1 MAEEKSA
8 IDQSATLAKEV
19 LTSDDTT
26 ATISSDLG
34 YSDMDDDLSRHILD
48 SHTPF
53 LFLVDVNTGDGLLC
67 EYRKDVKGITAVT
80 PGNYRQMHLAAADVK
95 LLRKSTGIVPD
106 YLNLPRDMTQRPE
119 GIMSNLATLTML
131 KLVNLFDEVNATSQ
145 GEQKN
150 MLARFIKDRTGKA
163 VQVNTTA
170 EERRQV
176 QQATPAPTTIV
187 QQFSA
192 EEDVFRRLFA
202 RTQEKKQTFPA
213 YDIGMLKE
221 DTFLYTWD
229 NRYSYVPAL
238 LGTKGTAFK
247 KGTVI
252 FRFHKDDT
260 YSMIVVLDM
269 RKDIFAD
276 DSYAVK
282 DSMFVQD
289 KVYAD
294 HLIRVEDNYS
304 YAAKDQ
310 DITYITDIEEP
321 KTRFTL
327 ISRLFEGNKVT
338 RGIKEWESLL
348 KYADDIQD
356 KLTAEEKEK
365 EAAMKKEK
373 EEKEQLRV
381 EFETK
386 LEEEAYKFTQLLG
399 RMRKRDSQTEAAYV
413 KYGKMG
419 ETITWNDGT
428 SGSIKKG
435 ARILIV
441 EKTVV
446 PDFEEVDRYAAMP
459 ETVKVGERTWFG
471 VFFLDRRRSIVSDK
485 FAANYSNL
493 TIPFAEG
500 CSGPTVSPSSL
511 PSEEGL
517 ISKIFG
523 VLSAMNTDEEDMPDD
538 NPAKRPQIETLE
550 QLKINMFA
558 KGIMVA
564 KDNALKPKE
573 VLALNP
579 AAFKDYVSVMNAKE
593 LKIYGGGENEYFG
606 CYMNGIDFANFV
618 LDAEINDKSK
628 AAAKKQA
635 QEDFEKDR
643 QPGGKVYEARQGE
656 AEKQQANTAKF
667 NKLRDKFKETVGN
680 YYKSAV
686 PFTNSS
692 DVTRGFPRIATVTA
706 NDTKIYTKENSRNN
720 FGGASQTTLKKR
732 TRLLILRPVPGS
744 TRWNRI
750 TSGDRCFAKIID
762 QRKNWNDGTIDNS
775 FSEFK
780 NGIFVVNCSDVE
792 MSEDDRADSTEGLY
806 DFFALWADKVK
817 WLIDLPFEEFP
828 IEAFGQ
834 ASATGSE
841 SAEVAYNYWQTT
853 LKKWEVKENPKDPL
867 ITWGNSLRAII
878 QKQKREAAEE
888 KKEEDPTE
896 ESGKD
901 SGEDSG
907 ANEEVAADVTGT
919 TTTTVSPDEE
929 ETYKFQ
935 PLIGDPGTTY
945 NYKGEMVNLLNDG
958 QNIIVKRKGDL
969 PDVKLSYEEAAKPP
983 LYFWGE
989 NDDGEG
995 WDSWDGDTELL
1006 RLSVPEEQSFDTFTI
1021 E

>member
-1 MAEEKSA
+1 
-8 IDQSATLAKEV
+8 
-19 LTSDDTT
+19 
-26 ATISSDLG
+26 
-34 YSDMDDDLSRHILD
+34 MDDDLSRDILD

-131 KLVNLFDEVNATSQ
+131 KLVNLFDEVNATSK
-145 GEQKN
+145 GEQKD

-163 VQVNTTA
+163 VQINTTA

-176 QQATPAPTTIV
+176 QQAAPAPTTIV

-202 RTQEKKQTFPA
+202 RTQEKKQTFRA

-238 LGTKGTAFK
+238 IGTKGTAFK

-252 FRFHKDDT
+252 FRFHRDDT
-260 YSMIVVLDM
+260 YSMVVVLDM

-282 DSMFVQD
+282 DSMFMQD
-289 KVYAD
+289 KVKVD
-294 HLIRVEDNYS
+294 HLLRVEDNQS

-338 RGIKEWESLL
+338 RGIQEWERLL
-348 KYADDIQD
+348 ALADKIDD
-356 KLTAEEKEK
+356 KFTAEEKEK
-365 EAAMKKEK
+365 EEAMKKEK
-373 EEKEQLRV
+373 EEKEKLRV
-381 EFETK
+381 EFKNK
-386 LEEEAYKFTQLLG
+386 LEKEASKFTQLLG
-399 RMRKRDSQTEAAYV
+399 RVRQRDKQTAAAYV

-441 EKTVV
+441 EKNVV
-446 PDFEEVDRYAAMP
+446 PDYEEQETSVTLP
-459 ETVKVGERTWFG
+459 ETVEAGERTWFG
-471 VFFLDRRRSIVSDK
+471 VFFLDRRKGIVSDK

-493 TIPFAEG
+493 TIPFAKG
-500 CSGPTVSPSSL
+500 CSGPTVPASSL
-511 PSEEGL
+511 PDEKGL
-517 ISKIFG
+517 LSKFFS
-523 VLSAMNTDEEDMPDD
+523 VLSAMNTDDEDMLDD
-538 NPAKRPQIETLE
+538 DPAKRPQIESFE
-550 QLKINMFA
+550 QLTIEQFD
-558 KGIMVA
+558 KGLMVS
-564 KDNALKPKE
+564 KDNALKPTE

-579 AAFKDYVSVMNAKE
+579 AAFKDYVGVMNAKE
-593 LKIYGGGENEYFG
+593 LKMYGGGENEYFG

-618 LDAEINDKSK
+618 LDAETNVKKK
-628 AAAKKQA
+628 AAAEKKA
-635 QEDFEKDR
+635 QEDYEKDR
-643 QPGGKVYEARQGE
+643 QPGGKVYEARQGK
-656 AEKQQANTAKF
+656 ADKQQANTAKF
-667 NKLRDKFKETVGN
+667 YKLREEYETTVGN
-680 YYKSAV
+680 FYKNAV
-686 PFTNSS
+686 PITNLSG
-692 DVTRGFPRIATVTA
+692 VTKGFPRIATVEQDNTR
-706 NDTKIYTKENSRNN
+706 IWTKENSRKTI
-720 FGGASQTTLKKR
+720 GGASQTTLKKH
-732 TRLLILRPVPGS
+732 TRLLILQPVPGS
-744 TRWNRI
+744 NRWNRI

-775 FSEFK
+775 FSEFQ
-780 NGIFVVNCSDVE
+780 NDIFVVNCSDVE
-792 MSEDDRADSTEGLY
+792 MSEDGRAKSTEGLY
-806 DFFALWADKVK
+806 DFFALWAEKVK

-841 SAEVAYNYWQTT
+841 SAEEAYNYWQTT
-853 LKKWEVKENPKDPL
+853 LKKWEVKEDPKDPL
-867 ITWGNSLRAII
+867 IIWGNSLRAII
-878 QKQKREAAEE
+878 QKQKREAAGE
-888 KKEEDPTE
+888 KKEEEPKE
-896 ESGKD
+896 ESEEVSKN
-901 SGEDSG
+901 
-907 ANEEVAADVTGT
+907 NEEVAADVTGT
-919 TTTTVSPDEE
+919 NNETTTIDLPKPEDTD
-929 ETYKFQ
+929 
-935 PLIGDPGTTY
+935 TTY
-945 NYKGEMVNLLNDG
+945 NFNGEYATLVNDG
-958 QNIIVKRKGDL
+958 TQIIVKRSNG
-969 PDVKLSYEEAAKPP
+969 VEIKLSYKEAAKPP

-989 NDDGEG
+989 DAEG
-995 WDSWDGDTELL
+995 NEAWESFGGDVDLL
-1006 RLSVPEEQSFDTFTI
+1006 KETIPIEEEMDVI
-1021 E
+1021 NME